1 MMKRIVLSWSIF
13 VTLYRNNVRGEGEVI
28 AQGRDAEIITVLVT
42 KSYSVRSMKKVNAL
56 NKLLQPEPHKS
67 GLLL

>member
-1 MMKRIVLSWSIF
+1 MKRIVLGCSLF
-13 VTLYRNNVRGEGEVI
+13 FYTLYRNNVRGEGEVT
-28 AQGRDAEIITVLVT
+28 AQGLDAEIIRELVT

-56 NKLLQPEPHKS
+56 NKLLQPEPHRS